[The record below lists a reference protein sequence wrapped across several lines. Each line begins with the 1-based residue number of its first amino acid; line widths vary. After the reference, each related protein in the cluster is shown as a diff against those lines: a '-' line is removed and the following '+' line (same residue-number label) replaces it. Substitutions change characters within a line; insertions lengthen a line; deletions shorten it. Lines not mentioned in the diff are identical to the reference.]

1 MYSPGYCQ
9 ASKEGCFASALIKK
23 QRYWPKYVQGDRI
36 AEHFENKV
44 VGDVDAWPGVLDG
57 VKFDIFAMKEPD
69 YIMLVMSTYG
79 TCDHRIGKENKR
91 EFKKMVQCVVPT
103 FCTQK

>member
-9 ASKEGCFASALIKK
+9 ASKEGCYASALIKK
-23 QRYWPKYVQGDRI
+23 RRYWPKYVQGDRI

-79 TCDHRIGKENKR
+79 TCDRIGKENKR

-103 FCTQK
+103 FCTRK